1 MSWRVVSMTL
11 GLSSEVIG
19 TSNQNSDVE
28 ALSFRGA
35 TNVGRGQ
42 YHAQITKASGF
53 DAPMFD
59 IQGGGRYSGG
69 SIFVGSRANDR
80 ELTLTTVAH
89 GAYSPSDV
97 KTRLHKLMSVSSRDP
112 LYLDIK
118 LIDGNGG
125 EMVFAAPVYIS
136 QIASPIF
143 DKSPEVQVVMKMGD
157 VAFRGETHQ
166 STSSIGWVNDPEN
179 DVYTTRRLSPAID
192 FHLQRIDFAPKS
204 TSSSLDFE
212 ANFNAPFNY
221 DVETQVQIHK
231 KDFDHCLGIQFVN
244 PRGEAF
250 RLNTRPDT
258 FTELESMG
266 DPIVF
271 HELDFAVG
279 LNSKTRRAR
288 IITLQDGIEV
298 SQDRDIPF
306 NVTTHG
312 GFPMGIP
319 GLRPL
324 SVDVIYSRLVS
335 HDNFLYMNQRANFE
349 SARYGF

>member
-1 MSWRVVSMTL
+1 MSWRVVNMTL
-11 GLSSEVIG
+11 GLSSEVTG

-35 TNVGRGQ
+35 TNVGRGN
-42 YHAQITKASGF
+42 YPAQITKASGF

-118 LIDGNGG
+118 LADDNGG
-125 EMVFAAPVYIS
+125 EMVFMAPVYIS

-157 VAFRGETHQ
+157 VAFRGETYQ
-166 STSSIGWVNDPEN
+166 STSSIDTIAAPEQ
-179 DVYTTRRLSPAID
+179 DVYAMKRLAPAID
-192 FHLQRIDFAPKS
+192 FHIQRVDLSPKS

-221 DVETQVQIHK
+221 DVETQVRIAK
-231 KDFDHCLGIQFVN
+231 SNFDHWLGIQFVN
-244 PRGEAF
+244 PRGEAL
-250 RLNTRPDT
+250 RLNTRRDT
-258 FTELESMG
+258 LTELESML
-266 DPIVF
+266 DPDDSVLSF
-271 HELDFAVG
+271 SVG
-279 LNSKTRRAR
+279 LNSKTRRVR
-288 IITLQDGIEV
+288 IITSKDGIET
-298 SQDRDIPF
+298 SQDRNIPF
-306 NVTTHG
+306 NITTHG

-324 SVDVIYSRLVS
+324 SVDTIYKRLVS
-335 HDNFLYMNQRANFE
+335 HNDFLGTTQRVGFE

>member
-1 MSWRVVSMTL
+1 MSWRVVNMTL
-11 GLSSEVIG
+11 GLSSEVAG
-19 TSNQNSDVE
+19 TSNQTSDVE

-42 YHAQITKASGF
+42 YPAQITKASGF

-97 KTRLHKLMSVSSRDP
+97 KTRLHKLMSVSSMDP

-118 LIDGNGG
+118 LVDDYGG
-125 EMVFAAPVYIS
+125 EMVFMAPVYIS

-157 VAFRGETHQ
+157 VAFRGETYQ
-166 STSSIGWVNDPEN
+166 STSSIDTIAAPEQ
-179 DVYTTRRLSPAID
+179 DVYAMKRLAPAID
-192 FHLQRIDFAPKS
+192 FHLQRVDFSPKS

-221 DVETQVQIHK
+221 DVETQVRIAK
-231 KDFDHCLGIQFVN
+231 SNFDNWLGIQFVN

-250 RLNTRPDT
+250 RLNTRSDT
-258 FTELESMG
+258 LTELESML
-266 DPIVF
+266 DPDDDVLSF
-271 HELDFAVG
+271 SVG
-279 LNSKTRRAR
+279 LNSKTRRIR
-288 IITLQDGIEV
+288 IVTVKDGLEV

-324 SVDVIYSRLVS
+324 SVDTIYTRLVS
-335 HDNFLYMNQRANFE
+335 HNDFLGTEQRVNFE